1 VHIISGLY
9 TTLSFCSLKSCTLS
23 GKGCKRV
30 KLEDNVAIF
39 NRTLGEIP
47 LFRLKMW
54 RLQNG
59 KCGSDNIKNK
69 ENSK

>member
-1 VHIISGLY
+1 M
-9 TTLSFCSLKSCTLS
+9 
-23 GKGCKRV
+23 KGCKRV

-39 NRTLGEIP
+39 NRALREIP

-59 KCGSDNIKNK
+59 KCGSHNIKNK
-69 ENSK
+69 